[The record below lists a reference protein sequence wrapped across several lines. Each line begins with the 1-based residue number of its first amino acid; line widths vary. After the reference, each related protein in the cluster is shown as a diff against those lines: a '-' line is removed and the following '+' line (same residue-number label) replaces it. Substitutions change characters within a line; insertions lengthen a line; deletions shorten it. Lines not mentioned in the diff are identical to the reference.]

1 MYTGKANTGMY
12 TGTVISDLMA
22 SVERAERRAEQR
34 AVQQRI
40 TEELQA
46 IFSLESISLE
56 SFFPES
62 CAMQIP
68 VEEHDPILMGAA

>member
-1 MYTGKANTGMY
+1 MYTERTNTGMY

-34 AVQQRI
+34 AEQQRM

-46 IFSLESISLE
+46 IFSLESFSLE
-56 SFFPES
+56 SL
-62 CAMQIP
+62 AMQIP